1 MHERDDLLW
10 EWSVFWQSDQL
21 QSCMPVSEPG
31 ASDRLLS
38 TWQEF
43 FNSLSAGARILDLGT
58 GNGSLASQAVTASK
72 SKTERFSIHGVDLA
86 DIDPSRFVSSAA
98 SLLEE
103 ITFHPR
109 TAMEKLPFAD
119 SYFDAVVSQYALEY
133 SQIDKS
139 LAESLRVLRP
149 QGRFRF
155 LLHSDNGVLKKRC
168 ESQRKQAET
177 ILDSELFKRLADVLA
192 KIINAEQRE
201 TPQTLACA
209 TESLTALKDAFDDL
223 EQQFSHC
230 EDRSLVDNLFIA
242 VRRLPSFRKSYD
254 LPTLLTMADDIRKLL
269 IAQAKRLQAMA
280 HAALDDAAVAELVE
294 LLRNIRATEV
304 KLERATAGEGQVCIG
319 HWLFGEKAVD
329 ETQSC

>member
-1 MHERDDLLW
+1 MHKRDDPLW

-21 QSCMPVSEPG
+21 RSCMPVNEPG

-43 FNSLSAGARILDLGT
+43 FESLPANARILDLGT
-58 GNGSLASQAVTASK
+58 GNGSLASQAVTVSK
-72 SKTERFSIHGVDLA
+72 SKTDRFSIHGVDLA

-98 SLLEE
+98 SLLEG
-103 ITFHPR
+103 ITFHPG

-119 SYFDAVVSQYALEY
+119 NYFDAVVSQYALEY

-139 LAESLRVLRP
+139 LAESLRVVGP

-155 LLHSDNGVLKKRC
+155 LLHSDEGVLKNRC
-168 ESQRKQAET
+168 ELQRKQAET
-177 ILDSELFKRLADVLA
+177 ILDSKLFKRLADALE
-192 KIINAEQRE
+192 KIIDAEQQE
-201 TPQTLACA
+201 TPQALACA

-230 EDRSLVDNLFIA
+230 EDRSLVDNVFIA
-242 VRRLPSFRKSYD
+242 VRRLPSLRASYD

-280 HAALDDAAVAELVE
+280 NAALDDAAVTKLAE
-294 LLRNIRATEV
+294 LLRNIRATGV
-304 KLERATAGEGQVCIG
+304 KLERATAGEAHVCIG
-319 HWLFGEKAVD
+319 HWLFGEKAGD
-329 ETQSC
+329 ETRNC